1 MIKCLDDNDVL
12 MYSTCN
18 EGKSVFAKTF
28 IRTLNDE
35 IYKNI
40 TANDSKSYL
49 DYLNNLVDE
58 CNDGHH
64 RSIGKELIHP
74 DYSA

>member
-1 MIKCLDDNDVL
+1 
-12 MYSTCN
+12 MYLTYN
-18 EGKSVFAKTF
+18 EGKSVFAETF
-28 IRTLNDE
+28 IRTLNDK

-49 DYLNNLVDE
+49 DYLNNLIDK

-64 RSIGKELIHP
+64 CSIGKEPIHP
-74 DYSA
+74 DYSALAKELE